1 MIKNSWEEY
10 KEFCEREGLNPS
22 HYESLKIFIMSKK

>member
-10 KEFCEREGLNPS
+10 KAFCKREGLSPS
-22 HYESLKIFIMSKK
+22 HYASLKIFIMSKK